1 MNQVKLFS
9 FAEIVSE
16 GMSSVRIVEERFLV
30 AVDLVMICTSR
41 NKDDAGRVLRSI
53 EQDLFPDSNFV
64 IRTLPGQGNSNL
76 KTVDFQNAIKLI
88 MVIPGK
94 GAKGFRLKFTNVIHR
109 FLAGDRSLIQEINAN
124 AASSNP
130 ISQMAR
136 ASLAGSSSSGGIV
149 GPSMGE
155 SFQPIRLNPDAGRV
169 VPISAP
175 PFSADPQVERDRMPR
190 LRSFYDYD
198 NRSSKAQAQR
208 AASLDSAQSSLNAR
222 AAELDRKRAELDA
235 RAAELI
241 VKGTELDA
249 RADEMAKKSAELDAR
264 AVKLD
269 RDTVELAKQ
278 VGDAN
283 DVQKELDDFNA
294 ELDRRENGLNAR
306 KAEMDLFAGVLDS
319 RAMEMDRREAGLD
332 KRDTDLKE
340 LQLALEK
347 REAQINERQA
357 EVLRALAVES
367 DRNFARLEARK
378 AEIEAVAVEND
389 AKIKQIGDEL
399 DKREAELKKRV
410 VELDKRAAE
419 LDKADSSLSVVVAEE
434 VVPGRKRAREVDFSL
449 VTQMAEELKKI
460 YGGELDLETK
470 QELKQRLFAMLERAD

>member
-1 MNQVKLFS
+1 MMLAAQFQGTLLQDLRVTRKNNVLCFSIYDVIKAVKDQDATGVSKTWARLSEDRKREVWHGKQTHKFTGQGQTETPITS
-9 FAEIVSE
+9 FEGALKLVMFLGGTRAAEI
-16 GMSSVRIVEERFLV
+16 R
-30 AVDLVMICTSR
+30 
-41 NKDDAGRVLRSI
+41 
-53 EQDLFPDSNFV
+53 
-64 IRTLPGQGNSNL
+64 SNL
-76 KTVDFQNAIKLI
+76 TSVFTRFQ
-88 MVIPGK
+88 
-94 GAKGFRLKFTNVIHR
+94 
-109 FLAGDRSLIQEINAN
+109 AGDRSLIEEIDAN

-130 ISQMAR
+130 IAQMAR
-136 ASLAGSSSSGGIV
+136 ASIAKSSSSGGIV

-169 VPISAP
+169 VPISVP
-175 PFSADPQVERDRMPR
+175 PFSADPQVERDRLTHFR
-190 LRSFYDYD
+190 GQL
-198 NRSSKAQAQR
+198 QR
-208 AASLDSAQSSLNAR
+208 AYESIGQARNAQGSLNAR
-222 AAELDRKRAELDA
+222 AAELDRKKAELDA

-278 VGDAN
+278 AGDAN
-283 DVQKELDDFNA
+283 DVQKELDGFNA
-294 ELDRRENGLNAR
+294 ELDCRENRLNAR
-306 KAEMDLFAGVLDS
+306 KVEIDLFAGVLDS
-319 RAMEMDRREAGLD
+319 RAMEMDRREDGLD

-378 AEIEAVAVEND
+378 AEIEATAAEND
-389 AKIKQIGDEL
+389 AKIKEIGAEL
-399 DKREAELKKRV
+399 DRRAAELKKR
-410 VELDKRAAE
+410 AAE
-419 LDKADSSLSVVVAEE
+419 PDKADSFLSVVVAEE